1 MRLKKAT
8 TALVYRLQ
16 SFIHSLN
23 HSRTHARHS
32 LTLAEP
38 FVHPP
43 CLTHSLILPQLIFSH
58 VPLLLDG
65 FAHWPSCWF
74 THTHTQ
80 THTIHPIAPSFA
92 KWKTVTR
99 SFIFWCTPSLSHSVN
114 QSVSHSGTKSFIHA
128 LDYPRIQWVM
138 DSSTHPLAHSRAS
151 SFGLRRPEARAIQCQ
166 QHGHIDKRVTRDGL
180 ILKGLDWNRGQKLL
194 KCISMACG
202 SMMQQVDFTCHME
215 QCKDSMH
222 GNRSILRAKTTS
234 ICTRLKYLMIACQT
248 WFSLEVVI
256 APFTRNNSVHLRS
269 FFGNLLKQ
277 LWHFHQA

>member
-1 MRLKKAT
+1 
-8 TALVYRLQ
+8 
-16 SFIHSLN
+16 
-23 HSRTHARHS
+23 
-32 LTLAEP
+32 
-38 FVHPP
+38 
-43 CLTHSLILPQLIFSH
+43 
-58 VPLLLDG
+58 
-65 FAHWPSCWF
+65 
-74 THTHTQ
+74 
-80 THTIHPIAPSFA
+80 
-92 KWKTVTR
+92 
-99 SFIFWCTPSLSHSVN
+99 
-114 QSVSHSGTKSFIHA
+114 
-128 LDYPRIQWVM
+128 M
-138 DSSTHPLAHSRAS
+138 DSSTHPLAHSRAN

-194 KCISMACG
+194 RCISMACG
-202 SMMQQVDFTCHME
+202 STMQQVDFTCHME